1 MKCRTFL
8 VAVGL
13 LVGINNAYATAL
25 PCDVSD
31 IQLNFVQRLDG
42 VDPGTTVNPPFNAS
56 DCVGAFQGNNSLFA
70 NPTMG
75 NLGYDNDGWFNK
87 ESNFWPGLP
96 AAFTESSELQDLDGD
111 GQVNDPG
118 WVYLG
123 KDDGQG
129 FKGATST
136 DGVTSYQ
143 FIDDLLVLSN
153 CKDKDGDSTACVGG
167 DAIMGEWSWNPPTM
181 NPQDLL
187 DLLGGMFFDQV
198 AVIFKSANYFS
209 IYNFNIGDLGID
221 PVLAEDFNFKFA
233 GTWDTSNTLKN
244 RGGNPAGLSNISL
257 WARDPVIDIPAPSSL
272 GLLIISLALLIR
284 RKTN

>member
-1 MKCRTFL
+1 MKCRTLL

-13 LVGINNAYATAL
+13 FIGVNNAYATFM

-42 VDPGTTVNPPFNAS
+42 TDPGTTINPPFNAS
-56 DCVGAFQGNNSLFA
+56 DCIGAFEGNNSGFE
-70 NPTMG
+70 NPTL

-87 ESNFWPGLP
+87 ESPYWPGLP
-96 AAFTESSELQDLDGD
+96 AAFTVESELQDLDND
-111 GQVNDPG
+111 GQTDDPG

-143 FIDDLLVLSN
+143 FIDDLLLLTN
-153 CKDKDGDSTACVGG
+153 CKDKDGSSTDCVGG
-167 DAIMGEWSWNPPTM
+167 DAIMGDWSWNPPAI
-181 NPQDLL
+181 NPEELL

-198 AVIFKSANYFS
+198 SVIFKSSNYFA
-209 IYNFNIGDLGID
+209 IYNFNISDLGLD
-221 PVLAEDFNFKFA
+221 PVLAEEFNFKFA
-233 GTWDTSNTLKN
+233 GTWDTSNTLINK
-244 RGGNPAGLSNISL
+244 GGNPAGLSNISL
-257 WARDPVIDIPAPSSL
+257 WARDPIIDIPTPSTL
-272 GLLIISLALLIR
+272 GLLMLSLALLLR
-284 RKTN
+284 RKVI